1 MMFEEFGQDN
11 KMDQVNQIATAML
24 EDKDAERIN
33 LPKDD
38 VFRIWSYA
46 DKPSYGPYGQNPS
59 ADFEAIIA
67 RFIDK
72 DTKTRFKPM
81 LEDEG
86 WNYAVG
92 QGGGTSDRIYVIFY
106 DEDKL
111 LEMLDQDELWDCLD
125 ILKDELGTSDPD
137 AEEED
142 FADIFFDEFTNE
154 DDELESGEDVWE
166 YKHRR
171 KDLILEYIVFVLS
184 MR

>member
-1 MMFEEFGQDN
+1 MKRRLMMFEEFGQDN

-33 LPKDD
+33 LAKDD

-46 DKPSYGPYGQNPS
+46 DKTSYGPYGQNP
-59 ADFEAIIA
+59 
-67 RFIDK
+67 FIDK

-125 ILKDELGTSDPD
+125 ILKDELGIANPE

-154 DDELESGEDVWE
+154 DEELESGEDVWQ
-166 YKHRR
+166 YKHSR
-171 KDLILEYIVFVLS
+171 KDMILEYIVFVLS

>member
-1 MMFEEFGQDN
+1 MKRRLMMFEEFGQDN

-33 LPKDD
+33 LAKDD

-46 DKPSYGPYGQNPS
+46 DKPSYGPYGQNP
-59 ADFEAIIA
+59 
-67 RFIDK
+67 FIDK

-106 DEDKL
+106 DEDEL

-125 ILKDELGTSDPD
+125 MMKDELGTSDPD

-142 FADIFFDEFTNE
+142 FADTFFDEFTNE

>member
-1 MMFEEFGQDN
+1 
-11 KMDQVNQIATAML
+11 ML

-33 LPKDD
+33 LAKDD

-46 DKPSYGPYGQNPS
+46 DKPSYGPYGQNP
-59 ADFEAIIA
+59 
-67 RFIDK
+67 FIDK

-125 ILKDELGTSDPD
+125 MLKDELGIANPE

-154 DDELESGEDVWE
+154 DEELESGEDVWQ
-166 YKHRR
+166 YKHSR
-171 KDLILEYIVFVLS
+171 KDMILEYIVFVLS